1 MLHPPGRCYTPGARD
16 TADTGTKT
24 RSSLI
29 LGENEAEE
37 SRPVWAT
44 YCKRCLSAG
53 GGAHTHTVWLLELV
67 SAVERKE
74 GKSCVLI
81 GVMAKNL

>member
-1 MLHPPGRCYTPGARD
+1 MRQKSQGQSGLHIAN
-16 TADTGTKT
+16 AV
-24 RSSLI
+24 SVL
-29 LGENEAEE
+29 
-37 SRPVWAT
+37 
-44 YCKRCLSAG
+44 